1 MRHAKLLE
9 RTCPTDFLN
18 LGSGIFVT
26 PAIVLKSTN
35 SVGISILFWSVGAV
49 IGMSALI
56 VWLELGLSVP
66 KYDLHSRGL
75 VEPRQGETTL
85 ECVPRNGGEKNYV
98 SRFPQKKKLSVPQF

>member
-1 MRHAKLLE
+1 MMR
-9 RTCPTDFLN
+9 

-35 SVGISILFWSVGAV
+35 SVGISLLLWSAGAV
-49 IGMSALI
+49 VGMSALL
-56 VWLELGLSVP
+56 VWLELGLSLP

-75 VEPRQGETTL
+75 VESGQGETTL

-98 SRFPQKKKLSVPQF
+98 SKCPETPIVLQF